1 MKRNTEFNDYVI
13 YDLLGS
19 ISGITSRA
27 MFGGYGIYK
36 NGIIFGII
44 IDDILYLKVDVT
56 NQKEYEKYGSS
67 PFSYRNKGKEIKM
80 SYWEVPEEILEN
92 REKIT
97 DWAEESYR
105 INKGSSGQSPEVLSE
120 LVSLPP
126 QADGRATRYF
136 PFVGSSARKYERLP
150 ARVYAQAGFH
160 ISLALRRQYNWVQ
173 YWLLG

>member
-120 LVSLPP
+120 LVSL
-126 QADGRATRYF
+126 AHTRGKPRGIF
-136 PFVGSSARKYERLP
+136 PLLAPRLGNMKDYLP
-150 ARVYAQAGFH
+150 ACT
-160 ISLALRRQYNWVQ
+160 RRRASIFLSPYVRQ
-173 YWLLG
+173 

>member
-105 INKGSSGQSPEVLSE
+105 INKGSSGQS
-120 LVSLPP
+120 
-126 QADGRATRYF
+126 
-136 PFVGSSARKYERLP
+136 LP
-150 ARVYAQAGFH
+150 ACTRRRAPRYYRSSFH
-160 ISLALRRQYNWVQ
+160 SPIRAASHAVFSLC
-173 YWLLG
+173 WLLGSEI